1 MNQDDS
7 DVDGDYQ
14 PDNAELSDEDMIT
27 DREDKEEDEND
38 MDGELMDAYMENNQD
53 PQPDIIPAPAQVR
66 RGMYMYLF
74 YIALKFGIKC
84 KWD

>member
-14 PDNAELSDEDMIT
+14 QDNAELSDEDMIT

-38 MDGELMDAYMENNQD
+38 MDGELMDAIMEINQD
-53 PQPDIIPAPAQVR
+53 PQPDIIPAPAPVR
-66 RGMYMYLF
+66 RGTMYLF